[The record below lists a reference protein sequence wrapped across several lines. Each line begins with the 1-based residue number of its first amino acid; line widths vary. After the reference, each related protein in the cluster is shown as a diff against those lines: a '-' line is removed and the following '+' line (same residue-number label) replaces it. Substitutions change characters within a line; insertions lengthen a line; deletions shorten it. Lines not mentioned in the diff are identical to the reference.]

1 MKKSRKMCTFNKLV
15 FEQGLEFVKHDFT
28 RGRIAGLTLYCF
40 NPEDL
45 SALKIMENLYSAQT
59 QYPEYKYYFG
69 FTSAW
74 ITYKYL
80 KEQNALEIDL
90 NKCEEIYTR
99 QWKFII
105 ESREQRELP

>member
-1 MKKSRKMCTFNKLV
+1 MCTFNKLV
-15 FEQGLEFVKHDFT
+15 FEQGLEVIKHDFT
-28 RGRIAGLTLYCF
+28 RGKIAGLTLYCF
-40 NPEDL
+40 KLEDL
-45 SALKIMENLYSAQT
+45 SSSKIMENLFSAQT
-59 QYPEYKYYFG
+59 KYPRYKYYFG

-80 KEQNALEIDL
+80 KTQNALEIDL

-105 ESREQRELP
+105 ESIEQRELP

>member
-1 MKKSRKMCTFNKLV
+1 MCTFDKLL
-15 FEQGLEFVKHDFT
+15 FEQGLEVIKHDFT
-28 RGRIAGLTLYCF
+28 RDRIAALTLYCF
-40 NPEDL
+40 KLEDL
-45 SALKIMENLYSAQT
+45 CSSNITENLFSAQT
-59 QYPEYKYYFG
+59 TYPKYKYYFG

-80 KEQNALEIDL
+80 KEKNALEIDL

-99 QWKFII
+99 QWKFIT

>member
-1 MKKSRKMCTFNKLV
+1 MKRRKMCTFNKTD
-15 FEQGLEFVKHDFT
+15 FEIFLEASKHDFT
-28 RGRIAGLTLYCF
+28 RDRIAGFTLYCF

-45 SALKIMENLYSAQT
+45 SASKIMENLLSAKT

-80 KEQNALEIDL
+80 KTQNASEMNL
-90 NKCEEIYTR
+90 NKCEDIYNR

>member
-1 MKKSRKMCTFNKLV
+1 MLRRKMLTFNKKD
-15 FEQGLEFVKHDFT
+15 FEIFLEASKHNFT
-28 RGRIAGLTLYCF
+28 RDRIAGFTLYCF
-40 NPEDL
+40 DPEDL
-45 SALKIMENLYSAQT
+45 SASKIMESLFSAQT

-80 KEQNALEIDL
+80 KTQNALEIDL
-90 NKCEEIYTR
+90 KKCEEIYTR
-99 QWKFII
+99 QWKCII